1 MLEFNIHRI
10 SRDMTQSL
18 RVKKSES
25 HAIFSW
31 FRRNMSVHYPE
42 CIASVTD
49 WETDDAFSN
58 GSRFIFTSHIAISPG
73 TWVSSKSG

>member
-1 MLEFNIHRI
+1 
-10 SRDMTQSL
+10 
-18 RVKKSES
+18 
-25 HAIFSW
+25 
-31 FRRNMSVHYPE
+31 MSVNYPE